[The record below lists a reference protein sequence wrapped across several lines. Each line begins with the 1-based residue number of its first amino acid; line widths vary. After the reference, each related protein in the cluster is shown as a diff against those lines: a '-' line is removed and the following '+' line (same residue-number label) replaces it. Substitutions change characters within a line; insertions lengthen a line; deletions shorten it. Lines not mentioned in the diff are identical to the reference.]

1 MSSYKVDKDVESEET
16 LNDVEE
22 EHDIASEREE
32 SSEGETVV
40 SSGEEM
46 VFDNLSD
53 DDSSSSE
60 DELSPAVSSRKR
72 KISRPSAV
80 SPSPAKSN
88 RSASPA
94 SAGSGKGSVKKK
106 SIKRSL
112 SFSVD
117 MSNDKWHSADEP
129 DIEPTQQQFRP
140 LRTPG
145 PQVISTASYS
155 PLQFFHMFFSSR
167 VMQKIIEHSNAYG
180 AKCLAAKRQSWCDIS
195 LKDFKS
201 FLALIVYMGLVKCF
215 NLTDYWK
222 KSDIYS
228 LPYPVQVMSCR
239 RFLAIS
245 SALHLSDP
253 EEDAE
258 NEKKKGTAG
267 YDRLFKIKPL
277 YKDIKEA
284 CQTYFHPFQNISVD
298 ERMVA
303 SKARNGLKQ
312 YMKNKPTKWGYK
324 LFVLAD
330 SLSGYTWDFFVYEG
344 KSDTKQGKG
353 VGYDTVMRLVNE
365 KSLGTGY
372 KLFVDNFYT
381 TPMLFRD
388 LLSKKILA
396 CGTVRA
402 NRIGRSTT
410 AAPRGN
416 IRWFRDDNLLL
427 VEWKDRRNVLLCSTF
442 HKAFNGDKVKRKV
455 KGGDGVWTEEEFT
468 VPPAVLDYNKHMG
481 GVDLSDALIGYY
493 KVLHKTRKWYRT
505 FFYHFV
511 DIAVVNAFILHQHV
525 ARSKNQKPMTQ
536 KEFRE
541 ALVSEL
547 AGICPVSAPGPNYTN
562 PKHSPNNSHMP
573 KYVSSDSTAG
583 RRRCKLCHL
592 KTPLKCVTCDV
603 SLCFVTK
610 RQCFIEWHKSGNYK
624 EEGNMV
630 NV

>member
-1 MSSYKVDKDVESEET
+1 MRTRKKVKVVESRKKV
-16 LNDVEE
+16 NDVEE
-22 EHDIASEREE
+22 EDDITSEREDLSENE
-32 SSEGETVV
+32 SVV

-53 DDSSSSE
+53 DISSS
-60 DELSPAVSSRKR
+60 DYDLSPAISQRKR
-72 KISRPSAV
+72 KISV
-80 SPSPAKSN
+80 SPSPAKSK
-88 RSASPA
+88 RTGSPA
-94 SAGSGKGSVKKK
+94 YAGRRKGRVKKK
-106 SIKRSL
+106 RVKRSL
-112 SFSVD
+112 PFSVD
-117 MSNDKWHSADEP
+117 ISNDKWHSADEP
-129 DIEPTQQQFRP
+129 DIEPPQQNFRP
-140 LRTPG
+140 LRAPG
-145 PQVISTASYS
+145 PQVILTASYS
-155 PLQFFHMFFSSR
+155 PMQFFHMFFSVS

-180 AKCLAAKRQSWCDIS
+180 ANWLASRRTSWFDIS

-201 FLALIVYMGLVKCF
+201 FLALVIYMGLVKCF
-215 NLTDYWK
+215 NLQDYWK
-222 KSDIYS
+222 KTDIYS
-228 LPYPVQVMSCR
+228 LPYPIQVMSCR

-253 EEDAE
+253 EEDVE
-258 NEKKKGTAG
+258 NEKKKGMAG

-277 YKDIKEA
+277 YDDIRMA
-284 CQTYFHPFQNISVD
+284 CQTYFHPFQNISID

-303 SKARNGLKQ
+303 TKARNGLKQ

-344 KSDTKQGKG
+344 KSLLRQGKG
-353 VGYDTVMRLVNE
+353 VGHDAVMRLAND
-365 KSLGTGY
+365 KLLGTGY
-372 KLFVDNFYT
+372 KLYVDNFYT
-381 TPMLFRD
+381 SPALFRD

-402 NRIGRSTT
+402 NRIGRSTRP
-410 AAPRGN
+410 APRGS
-416 IRWFRDDNLLL
+416 IRWLRDDNLLF

-455 KGGDGVWTEEEFT
+455 KGVDGVWTEQDFT

-493 KVLHKTRKWYRT
+493 TVLHKTRKWYRT

-547 AGICPVSAPGPNYTN
+547 AGTGPVSATAADNTGPKNN
-562 PKHSPNNSHMP
+562 GQNNISKISPNHSHMP
-573 KYVSSDSTAG
+573 KYISGDSTFG
-583 RRRCKLCHL
+583 RRLCKLCHL
-592 KTPLKCVTCDV
+592 KTPVICVSCDV
-603 SLCFVTK
+603 CLCFVAK
-610 RQCFIEWHKSGNYK
+610 RQCFTLWHKSGSY
-624 EEGNMV
+624 M
-630 NV
+630 

>member
-1 MSSYKVDKDVESEET
+1 MRPRRKVKVVESRKT
-16 LNDVEE
+16 VKDVEE
-22 EHDIASEREE
+22 EDDMTSECEDLSENE
-32 SSEGETVV
+32 SVV
-40 SSGEEM
+40 SSGEEL

-53 DDSSSSE
+53 YASSSG
-60 DELSPAVSSRKR
+60 DDVSPAVSPRKR
-72 KISRPSAV
+72 KTSVSA
-80 SPSPAKSN
+80 SPAKSK
-88 RSASPA
+88 RTASPA

-106 SIKRSL
+106 RVKRSL
-112 SFSVD
+112 SFTVD
-117 MSNDKWHSADEP
+117 MSNDTWHSADEP
-129 DIEPTQQQFRP
+129 DIEPPQQNFRP

-155 PLQFFHMFFSSR
+155 PMQFFHMFFSVS
-167 VMQKIIEHSNAYG
+167 VMQKIIEHSNAYWD
-180 AKCLAAKRQSWCDIS
+180 KCPASKRTTWWDIS

-201 FLALIVYMGLVKCF
+201 FLALVIYMGLVKCF
-215 NLTDYWK
+215 NLQDYWK
-222 KSDIYS
+222 KTDIYS
-228 LPYPVQVMSCR
+228 LPFPIQVMSCR

-258 NEKKKGTAG
+258 NEKKKGMAG

-277 YKDIKEA
+277 YDDIRMA
-284 CQTYFHPFQNISVD
+284 CQTYFHPFQNISID

-303 SKARNGLKQ
+303 TKARNGLKQ

-344 KSDTKQGKG
+344 KSLLRQGKG
-353 VGYDTVMRLVNE
+353 VGHDAVMRLAND
-365 KSLGTGY
+365 KLLGAGY

-381 TPMLFRD
+381 SPALFRD

-410 AAPRGN
+410 PAPRGS
-416 IRWFRDDNLLL
+416 IRWLREDNLLF

-455 KGGDGVWTEEEFT
+455 KGVDGVWTEEEFT

-493 KVLHKTRKWYRT
+493 TVLHKTRKWYRT

-547 AGICPVSAPGPNYTN
+547 AGTGPVSAPGSDKTA
-562 PKHSPNNSHMP
+562 PKNDGQNNITKISPNHSHLP
-573 KYVSSDSTAG
+573 KYISGDSTFG
-583 RRRCKLCHL
+583 RRLCKLCHL
-592 KTPLKCVTCDV
+592 KTPVKCVSCDV
-603 SLCFVTK
+603 CLCFVAK
-610 RQCFIEWHKSGNYK
+610 RQCFTLWHKSGSY
-624 EEGNMV
+624 M
-630 NV
+630 